1 VEHFGELTMS
11 STFRKLG
18 SKKDKKNPPILSHE
32 FVIQNH
38 ADIVSCFAMVFVV
51 GLMVQATTSIASI
64 FIVMS
69 HNVSLATDELTR
81 SEPLYESGWKDFP
94 AIGFYTLISIIM
106 HAILQEYVLDKISK
120 KLHLSKYKL
129 SKFNESGQLVVFYL
143 ISFLWGIEIV
153 LREQFAAEMSKFW
166 VDFPI
171 HPMSF
176 LHKLYFIIQLS
187 YYVHML
193 PELYFQKV
201 RRDEQAG
208 KIKHSLAGAFVIG
221 FFYFFAFRRIA
232 VVLLTLHYFSEFFNH
247 AFELIGVFDREEKYS
262 KFRVLNNFI
271 FLLTAFSTLVLSFL
285 TFFTG
290 ISKNHA
296 TMGFLGL
303 FVAFSLEGF
312 LIFRFVFR
320 LRRDS
325 RETIAK
331 SKQIKTEG
339 GSQIRKERRKESDL
353 PEADQNNSAVP
364 NVKKIKTK

>member
-1 VEHFGELTMS
+1 MS
-11 STFRKLG
+11 CKVKAEKMSTTFRKLG

-51 GLMVQATTSIASI
+51 GLMVQATTSLASI

-69 HNVSLATDELTR
+69 HNITLAGEEMTR
-81 SEPLYESGWKDFP
+81 TEPLYESGWKDVP
-94 AIGFYTLISIIM
+94 AIGFYTLISIII

-120 KLHLSKYKL
+120 KLHLSKFKL

-143 ISFLWGIEIV
+143 VSFLWGVEIV
-153 LREQFAAEMSKFW
+153 VRKQYAEMSKFW
-166 VDFPI
+166 VDFPN

-176 LHKLYFIIQLS
+176 LHKLYFIIQIS
-187 YYVHML
+187 YYIHMI

-201 RRDEQAG
+201 RRDEQGG
-208 KIKHSLAGAFVIG
+208 KIKHSIAGIAVIG

-247 AFELIGVFDREEKYS
+247 TFELIGVFDKDEKYS

-290 ISKNHA
+290 ISKNNA

-303 FVAFSLEGF
+303 FVSFILEGF
-312 LIFRFVFR
+312 LILSRIADYLR
-320 LRRDS
+320 SRRDS
-325 RETIAK
+325 KETVVKAK
-331 SKQIKTEG
+331 LPKESS
-339 GSQIRKERRKESDL
+339 SQARKERRKESDL
-353 PEADQNNSAVP
+353 PEADQEQSNL
-364 NVKKIKTK
+364 KKTKTK